1 MEKLIELLNEYEI
14 EKEKSEWVNVDAYV
28 EFKWEWVWEWYLNK
42 WLTRFDETDHW
53 EWDNLYWDTAVA
65 YLISKSFW
73 FIKWLVEN
81 DKIDFDKCWLDVRH
95 YLSYNERYD
104 KWIVMAENYDNDTLV
119 REFYSPYKQLL
130 MLLSIQDKPIDFLLS
145 ILK

>member
-1 MEKLIELLNEYEI
+1 MKEKIWKLLELLNEYEI

-81 DKIDFDKCWLDVRH
+81 DKIDRH
-95 YLSYNERYD
+95 KFYD
-104 KWIVMAENYDNDTLV
+104 KNILKWFMTLTS
-119 REFYSPYKQLL
+119 EEKADSII
-130 MLLSIQDKPIDFLLS
+130 MNLSISDTPIEDLIS
-145 ILK
+145 YLK